1 MSVLAATRFAAH
13 TGGLLVHDGCAHLR
27 RRHKEIKAKNKPVS
41 LKTTPRSL
49 VKAKRS
55 FATPKGKG
63 KAVRKIEFLT
73 DEMEAACSSAE
84 ASRKTRK
91 TGSIVEGF
99 IVKPTVVSPRAQAAR
114 GTAANPATIS

>member
-63 KAVRKIEFLT
+63 KAVRMIEL
-73 DEMEAACSSAE
+73 EAACSSAE